1 MGPQTR
7 SLLANVTGNSRS
19 QNRYICIFK
28 MVHGSLPK
36 AARVRFQHQLPCS
49 WLCVNE
55 SQPAAKIMLHGP
67 KKLMWG
73 LLSTWLTFPV
83 ALRHILRDFN
93 WVWSALR
100 DWLFSLIIKMNLL
113 KNVGRINCTSGGSLR
128 VWGPSGDNRH
138 RFQKARWDFD
148 VPYMEVNKQ

>member
-1 MGPQTR
+1 MGPQTG
-7 SLLANVTGNSRS
+7 SFLANVTGINRS

-28 MVHGSLPK
+28 MVHGSLLK
-36 AARVRFQHQLPCS
+36 AARVRFQHQLQCS

-67 KKLMWG
+67 KKRIWG
-73 LLSTWLTFPV
+73 LLSTWLIFPV

-113 KNVGRINCTSGGSLR
+113 KKCRQNQLYIWRFSESMRPIWWQSPSISKSPLGLWCSLYGS
-128 VWGPSGDNRH
+128 
-138 RFQKARWDFD
+138 
-148 VPYMEVNKQ
+148 